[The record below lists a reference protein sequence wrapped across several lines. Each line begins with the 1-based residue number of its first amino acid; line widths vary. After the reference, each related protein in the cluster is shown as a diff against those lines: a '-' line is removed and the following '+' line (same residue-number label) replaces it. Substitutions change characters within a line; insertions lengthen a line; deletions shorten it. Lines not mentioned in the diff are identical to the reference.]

1 MSRVAF
7 ALMLAVS
14 SPAFAA
20 GPVSIS
26 MELVADRVK
35 SANYTVLENALR
47 VYQAKEAVSVARGN
61 LLPRLNLWR
70 VAEVAYDPLAL
81 GGLIEDIAPFLVPSN
96 WFRVEQ
102 QKSLH
107 LIQSE
112 AHRALWANEVMTAKV
127 LYLQVLMDQALKEHL
142 QGQVSAHQELLLIAR
157 TREALGGARAG
168 LARSLE
174 NRLIELQGDARDL
187 ELLVW
192 EEKSRLGALLGY
204 EAAQELALQSVELPR
219 LESMK
224 PLQYETFE
232 FRVLDTAP
240 EHRQFVHLIR
250 ASDSMKRDIAFSV
263 LGVSSLSR
271 GAAGGVFDSIPV
283 QEGLG
288 FGTSASIR
296 IGQAQKELLALQ
308 SRGVQETLRRQ
319 LQLLVRSFNSDVER
333 YSELARRVELTRA
346 NLADL
351 DFRSR
356 VGEVLELE
364 TRLSAIRENFQ
375 AETAFFGI
383 QYRFLIHQERLSRL
397 LFHADYEKSPAE
409 LERLEGGK

>member
-1 MSRVAF
+1 MSRVAV
-7 ALMLAVS
+7 ALILAAI

-20 GPVSIS
+20 EPVSVS
-26 MELVADRVK
+26 MEMVADRVK
-35 SANYTVLENALR
+35 SSNYQVLENALR

-70 VAEVAYDPLAL
+70 VAEVAYDPLAI
-81 GGLIEDIAPFLVPSN
+81 GGMIEDIAPFLVPAN

-107 LIQSE
+107 LAQGE

-127 LYLQVLMDQALKEHL
+127 LYLQILMDQALKEHL
-142 QGQVSAHQELLLIAR
+142 QKQVSGHEELLSIAR
-157 TREALGGARAG
+157 AREALGGARAG

-174 NRLIELQGDARDL
+174 NRLIELRGDARDL

-192 EEKSRLGALLGY
+192 EEKSRLAALLGY
-204 EAAQELALQSVELPR
+204 EAAQELVLQSIELPR

-224 PLQYETFE
+224 PLRYETFE

-240 EHRQFVHLIR
+240 EHRQFGHLIR
-250 ASDSMKRDIAFSV
+250 ACDSMKREVAFSV
-263 LGVSSLSR
+263 LGVSSMSR

-283 QEGLG
+283 QQGLG
-288 FGTSASIR
+288 FGTGASIR
-296 IGQAQKELLALQ
+296 IGEAQKELLALQ

-319 LQLLVRSFNSDVER
+319 LQLLVRNFNSDLER
-333 YSELARRVELTRA
+333 HSELVRRVELTRA

-351 DFRSR
+351 DFRAR
-356 VGEVLELE
+356 LGEVLELE
-364 TRLSAIRENFQ
+364 TLLAANRENFQ

-383 QYRFLIHQERLSRL
+383 QFRFLIHQERLSRL
-397 LFHADYEKSPAE
+397 LFHGDYQKSPAE
-409 LERLEGGK
+409 LEKLGRTP